1 MEQKIITKIRHF
13 ISLTIIATVIAFWP
27 ICNTNLVN
35 EQTVTLAQGV
45 DPESLD
51 PALDTLISSVGVMMN
66 IYDAL
71 IWRNGKG

>member
-27 ICNTNLVN
+27 ICNTTLVN
-35 EQTVTLAQGV
+35 AQTVTLAQGV